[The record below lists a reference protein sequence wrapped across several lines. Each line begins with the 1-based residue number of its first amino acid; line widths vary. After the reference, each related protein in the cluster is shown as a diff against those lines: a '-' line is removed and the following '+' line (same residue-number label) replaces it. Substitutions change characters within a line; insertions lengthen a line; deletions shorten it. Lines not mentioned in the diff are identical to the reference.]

1 MGAAPS
7 RQLRLAIMQPYLFP
21 YLGYWQ
27 LLSAVDRFVVL
38 DDVNYINRGWIN
50 RNRIAIGG
58 RPAWLTVP
66 LQGASQNRLICDI
79 DILADNG
86 WKGKMLRMMTTA
98 YARAPQVEPA
108 LQLFGEWLAGASGN
122 LSVALVDSLRRV
134 SATLDIDVDIIATS
148 RRHAKNGLTGQ
159 DRILD
164 ICRRESAT
172 TYVNLPGGRA
182 LYDPAAFRDAGI
194 ELMFLE
200 PDLHVA
206 QLRSGA
212 GEGVVLSILDSMMYN
227 SRSALAA
234 AVKQFGLTPARPTL
248 LPAVE
253 SPR

>member
-1 MGAAPS
+1 LTATPS

-50 RNRIAIGG
+50 RNRVAVNGS
-58 RPAWLTVP
+58 PVWLTVP

-79 DILADNG
+79 DIVADNG
-86 WKGKMLRMMTTA
+86 WKGKMMRMMTTA
-98 YARAPQVEPA
+98 YARAPQAEPA
-108 LQLFGEWLAGASGN
+108 LQLFGDWLAGAGGN
-122 LSVALVDSLRRV
+122 LSAALVDSLRRV
-134 SATLDIDVDIIATS
+134 AAALEIDVDIVATS
-148 RRHAKNGLTGQ
+148 RHHARNGLTGQ

-182 LYDPAAFRDAGI
+182 LYDPAAFRDADI
-194 ELMFLE
+194 ELTFLE
-200 PDLHVA
+200 PDLHIDH
-206 QLRSGA
+206 LRSGGGDGA
-212 GEGVVLSILDSMMYN
+212 VLSILDSMMYN

-234 AVKQFGLTPARPTL
+234 AVRQFGLQPA
-248 LPAVE
+248 
-253 SPR
+253 